1 MFDWDQDCDNVTSAP
16 ATAPVASA
24 SPDRGRLRRG
34 LMSLGV
40 PLVVVAALFIAPGF
54 APASPNAA
62 LAGFALSRLSPEPA
76 MPAGLLSYD
85 RDRYDNFRSGIAR
98 FSDSEVLA
106 YAAATRRDQANPR
119 LIFADWDRDAL
130 HLTELEIT
138 RRGLQVPVAA
148 GAAFAT
154 RPASDNPL

>member
-1 MFDWDQDCDNVTSAP
+1 MFDWDQDCDTVTSAP

-24 SPDRGRLRRG
+24 SADQGRLRRG
-34 LMSLGV
+34 LMALGV
-40 PLVVVAALFIAPGF
+40 PLGVVAALFI

-138 RRGLQVPVAA
+138 RRGLQLPVAA
-148 GAAFAT
+148 GAAVAT